1 MVILASLPF
10 VGLTQ
15 SEKDTKEGLVLDF
28 GYWNTEWDPIEFGDG
43 WDGKTV
49 LEKVCEQKGYES
61 VWLPDGSLYAV
72 NTPDREDP
80 ADREH
85 VNLVGMTWRFYV
97 HDGKLMEEYT
107 EPGAG
112 IFPDSALEIGRTD
125 TIEFEIDEEG
135 ILTVRT
141 DSGSSEVNTGRRR

>member
-1 MVILASLPF
+1 MIILASLPF

-15 SEKDTKEGLVLDF
+15 SERDTKQGLVLDF
-28 GYWNTEWDPIEFGDG
+28 GYWNTEWDPISFGEG
-43 WDGKTV
+43 WNGRTV
-49 LEKVCEQKGYES
+49 LEKVCEQKGYET

-97 HDGKLMEEYT
+97 LDDSVWMEKENPEDVSVRDYT
-107 EPGAG
+107 MVSWARSAGA
-112 IFPDSALEIGRTD
+112 DSLCDPFRLLAA
-125 TIEFEIDEEG
+125 
-135 ILTVRT
+135 
-141 DSGSSEVNTGRRR
+141 

>member
-1 MVILASLPF
+1 VSSVRDSDAAEVRVEDIEGKECLVISC
-10 VGLTQ
+10 
-15 SEKDTKEGLVLDF
+15 D
-28 GYWNTEWDPIEFGDG
+28 GYD
-43 WDGKTV
+43 
-49 LEKVCEQKGYES
+49 QK
-61 VWLPDGSLYAV
+61 
-72 NTPDREDP
+72 
-80 ADREH
+80 
-85 VNLVGMTWRFYV
+85 FYV

-107 EPGAG
+107 EPGGG